1 MTAALRV
8 IPVAPRTRI
17 LLLLGSAIG
26 VLAFTWPLVMSPTV
40 APDSAATA
48 PWIFAALVPLLLA
61 VVASELNAGGIDAR
75 AIAVLGV
82 LSALA
87 IALRPLGGGIT
98 GFQPMF
104 AVLIIGGYAYGAGFG
119 FVLGATAMAGS
130 ALLTG
135 GAGPWV
141 PFQMLAAAWV
151 AMGAGLLPHPSA
163 PADGGRHHQ
172 STASSLPTMTR
183 HRAPWRLIA
192 YAAIAGLLFGLIMD
206 LAFWPW
212 ALSGAAAQSSA
223 VGFAPGAGFVANLQ
237 RFITFHLATAMG
249 WDLTRA
255 ITTAIIVA
263 LAGPIVLRA
272 LTRAGRRARFAP
284 ANQVVTVS
292 SGE

>member
-1 MTAALRV
+1 MSGIIEEADGTASGGPQSRREVVHGEQHVVSRAVADGLGRLEPHLSERLADELRRATAA
-8 IPVAPRTRI
+8 
-17 LLLLGSAIG
+17 
-26 VLAFTWPLVMSPTV
+26 
-40 APDSAATA
+40 
-48 PWIFAALVPLLLA
+48 
-61 VVASELNAGGIDAR
+61 
-75 AIAVLGV
+75 
-82 LSALA
+82 
-87 IALRPLGGGIT
+87 
-98 GFQPMF
+98 
-104 AVLIIGGYAYGAGFG
+104 
-119 FVLGATAMAGS
+119 
-130 ALLTG
+130 
-135 GAGPWV
+135 
-141 PFQMLAAAWV
+141 
-151 AMGAGLLPHPSA
+151 
-163 PADGGRHHQ
+163 
-172 STASSLPTMTR
+172 MT
-183 HRAPWRLIA
+183 IA